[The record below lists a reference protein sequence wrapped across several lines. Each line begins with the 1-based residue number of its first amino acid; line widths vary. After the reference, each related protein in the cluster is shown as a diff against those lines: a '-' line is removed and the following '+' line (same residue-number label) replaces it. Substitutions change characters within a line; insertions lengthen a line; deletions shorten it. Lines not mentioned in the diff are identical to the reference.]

1 MIVRTGEPRERTV
14 AQAAGERA
22 MVPGSEN
29 FRLVMRRGP
38 TPNQVYDLS
47 KDNVTIGRD
56 ITNEI
61 VINDPEVSRHHLRF
75 TRGGDGFT
83 MEDLGSTNG
92 TFING
97 QRMTGSRPLRPGD
110 MIGLGE
116 TVTLAYEPASS
127 PTVASP
133 ASSAAPGAGPTVQT
147 PIQRPDGSAAASGVS
162 QPFGPGA
169 SQVYQAGAPA
179 PAPSQ
184 AYVPPAAPPPAQTYT
199 PPPAAAPQPY
209 SQPASSAGASQQYQP
224 PATGGQQA
232 YPYGGA
238 TGGYSQ
244 PGAPY
249 TGTGQ
254 VPSGATG
261 YGEYDPYATPETSG
275 SSTTRIIAI
284 GCAALTVFCCC
295 GTLASAVIIDQ
306 LCLYQSVPLLYNI
319 IRAFGYVAVCP

>member
-1 MIVRTGEPRERTV
+1 
-14 AQAAGERA
+14 

-47 KDNVTIGRD
+47 KDNITIGRD
-56 ITNEI
+56 ITNDI

-127 PTVASP
+127 PTVAGP
-133 ASSAAPGAGPTVQT
+133 ASSPPAGAGPTVQT
-147 PIQRPDGSAAASGVS
+147 PIQRPDGTVAAGGVS

-179 PAPSQ
+179 PGPSQ
-184 AYVPPAAPPPAQTYT
+184 AYVPPAASAPPPSQAYV
-199 PPPAAAPQPY
+199 PPPSGASQQYPQPAP
-209 SQPASSAGASQQYQP
+209 STGASQQYQP
-224 PATGGQQA
+224 PATGGQQP
-232 YPYGGA
+232 YPYGSPSS
-238 TGGYSQ
+238 GYSQ

-254 VPSGATG
+254 MPPGSTG
-261 YGEYDPYATPETSG
+261 YGEYDPYAVPEATG
-275 SSTTRIIAI
+275 NSTTRIIAI

-306 LCLYQSVPLLYNI
+306 LCLYQSVPLLYNV
-319 IRAFGYVAVCP
+319 IRALGYVAVCP